1 MTETNAPAQVHVS
14 VVSAEEAYNG
24 NAEFWCGNELMAVTI
39 INEGQL
45 QLSIEPRADG
55 SPWLVD
61 TTSLA
66 LGLAEAAR
74 QLAAY

>member
-1 MTETNAPAQVHVS
+1 MSQVRVL
-14 VVSAEEAYNG
+14 VVSPEEADNG
-24 NAEFWCGNELMAVTI
+24 IAEFWGGGELMAVTTI
-39 INEGQL
+39 HEGQL
-45 QLSIEPRADG
+45 QLRIESRADG
-55 SPWLVD
+55 RPWLME